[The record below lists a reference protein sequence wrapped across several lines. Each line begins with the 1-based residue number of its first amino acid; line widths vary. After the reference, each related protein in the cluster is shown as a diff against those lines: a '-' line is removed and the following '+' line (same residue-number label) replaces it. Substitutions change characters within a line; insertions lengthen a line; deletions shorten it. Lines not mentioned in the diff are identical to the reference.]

1 VDNASY
7 LSPARYLKFCKA
19 CLQGVGRTVF
29 VNVSASS
36 PFWVP
41 DTKTPLFRRGVQV
54 RRIVII
60 ESCYISHPSSLLL
73 LVYMCVQFCRVKNLN
88 IFRTMNF
95 LLARLIG
102 KSSNVETRLF
112 LSLLKNGY
120 FAHLLLRIINNSV

>member
-36 PFWVP
+36 PFWVS
-41 DTKTPLFRRGVQV
+41 DKKTPLFRRGVQV
-54 RRIVII
+54 RRVVII
-60 ESCYISHPSSLLL
+60 ESCYVSHPSLLL
-73 LVYMCVQFCRVKNLN
+73 LLIYMCIHFCRVKNLR
-88 IFRTMNF
+88 FLRTMYF

-102 KSSNVETRLF
+102 RSSNVETRLF
-112 LSLLKNGY
+112 LSLLKNRS
-120 FAHLLLRIINNSV
+120 FCPPSVTNY